1 MLSFYQKEKI
11 ECGVD
16 EAGRGC
22 LAGPVVAAA
31 VILPL
36 GFYHPEI
43 QDSKTISEKK
53 RYELRDIIVNTA
65 IAWNIGISSV
75 QVIDKVN
82 ILNASFLAMNEAVC
96 NLPIKP
102 EILIID
108 GNRFKNQTGI
118 SHICLVKGDSQNINV
133 AAASILA
140 KTYRDDIMNFLDLE
154 YPDYQWRKNKGYPTL
169 YHRIAI
175 QKYGLTMYHRRSF
188 QCLPSKNLFSDLD
201 Y

>member
-31 VILPL
+31 VILPPE
-36 GFYHPEI
+36 FYHPEI
-43 QDSKTISEKK
+43 RDSKTINEKK
-53 RYELRDIIVNTA
+53 RYELREIILSEA

-75 QVIDKVN
+75 QVIDKIN
-82 ILNASFLAMNEAVC
+82 ILNASFLAMNEAIQ
-96 NLPIKP
+96 NLHSKP

-108 GNRFKNQTGI
+108 GNRFKNQTQI
-118 SHICLVKGDSQNINV
+118 PHVCLVKGDSRNINV

-140 KTYRDDIMNFLDLE
+140 KTFRDDIMNLLHSE
-154 YPDYQWRKNKGYPTL
+154 YPDYQWKDNKGYPTPN
-169 YHRIAI
+169 HRKAI
-175 QKYGLTMYHRRSF
+175 EKHGLTMYHRKSF

-201 Y
+201 C